1 MTLRELISYLMEIG
15 QGLSVSSQRQWD
27 EVGVLFVNIYELQFL
42 DITLFQYFMIIM
54 IILTGV
60 INFLSEAKIHEFL
73 SPGWNVIYYIFNFLT
88 WVWACYFMW
97 LILKFGLGWLVYY
110 YS

>member
-42 DITLFQYFMIIM
+42 DITLFQYFMIFM
-54 IILTGV
+54 V
-60 INFLSEAKIHEFL
+60 IVSSVWSALVEAEINEIL
-73 SPGWNVIYYIFNFLT
+73 SPFWSVIFLLFNVLIFIWYIYF
-88 WVWACYFMW
+88 AW
-97 LILKFGLGWLVYY
+97 LSLKFVLGWLVYF
-110 YS
+110 SS